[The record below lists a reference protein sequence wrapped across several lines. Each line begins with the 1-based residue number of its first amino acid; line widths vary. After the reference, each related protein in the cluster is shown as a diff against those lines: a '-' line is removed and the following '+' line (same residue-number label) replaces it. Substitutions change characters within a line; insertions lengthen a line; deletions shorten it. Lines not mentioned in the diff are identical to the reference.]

1 MNTCNCFYTKIPL
14 FRNDLNQPTVSQ
26 IIYVRFVQ
34 MNLENALLF
43 WTFNFHYDWY
53 FFSKDSMTHQSI
65 NSTVNHISD
74 FKERCIRSI
83 FFKIKDTDFYK
94 YIMDTFGKVNSLET
108 R

>member
-1 MNTCNCFYTKIPL
+1 
-14 FRNDLNQPTVSQ
+14 
-26 IIYVRFVQ
+26 

-74 FKERCIRSI
+74 FKERCIRSL
-83 FFKIKDTDFYK
+83 FLKIKDTDFYK
-94 YIMDTFGKVNSLET
+94 YIMDTFGKVNSLERRKNLVPFIGDIRKT
-108 R
+108 GKILRRYFTDADEIH